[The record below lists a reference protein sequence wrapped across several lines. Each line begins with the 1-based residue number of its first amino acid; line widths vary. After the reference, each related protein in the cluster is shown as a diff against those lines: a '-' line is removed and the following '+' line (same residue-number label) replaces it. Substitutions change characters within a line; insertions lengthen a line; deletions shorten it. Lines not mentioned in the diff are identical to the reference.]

1 MFLRSHKRCKDGKEH
16 RYFSVEESRRLRS
29 GKVVQRRVLYLG
41 EINDSQQAAWRKSLE
56 VFDEAGQRYTTLS
69 LFPEDREAPAGVRQL
84 LAGMRTVEA
93 TASGWVLEAETA
105 SGQGAGELGSGAGVA
120 GSESPDRS
128 RQRIPRTPPVVRAKR
143 PGRTAGRRFRGGGQR
158 SPVPLFGSRAGA
170 QAGVVHTLAP
180 ALARS
185 VRCPFRFVA

>member
-1 MFLRSHKRCKDGKEH
+1 
-16 RYFSVEESRRLRS
+16 
-29 GKVVQRRVLYLG
+29 
-41 EINDSQQAAWRKSLE
+41 
-56 VFDEAGQRYTTLS
+56 
-69 LFPEDREAPAGVRQL
+69 
-84 LAGMRTVEA
+84 MRTVEA

-143 PGRTAGRRFRGGGQR
+143 HGRTAGRGFRGGGQR

-185 VRCPFRFVA
+185 VRCPFRFVALRSDEHVCQIQGLTNLVCPPLPETNPPP